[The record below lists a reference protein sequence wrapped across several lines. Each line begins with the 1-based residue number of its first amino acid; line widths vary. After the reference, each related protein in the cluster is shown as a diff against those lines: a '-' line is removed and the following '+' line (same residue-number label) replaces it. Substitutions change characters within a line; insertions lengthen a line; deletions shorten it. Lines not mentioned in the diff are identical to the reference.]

1 MMFYSLP
8 ENEGRAGHSAASP
21 LKEENAMNLMV
32 REPSWKE
39 FSIFSNRLNRLLDT
53 PREDNN
59 DSLGSWSP
67 AVDIFDKG
75 GEVVIHAELPGIKK
89 EDIDVRVE
97 NNVLTLRGKKE
108 RMEEVKEEGYFR
120 TERAYGAFS
129 RSFSLPSTVEA
140 SKIAADYKDGIL
152 TLRLPKAEEAKPRQ
166 IEVKIS

>member
-1 MMFYSLP
+1 
-8 ENEGRAGHSAASP
+8 
-21 LKEENAMNLMV
+21 MNLMV

-39 FSIFSNRLNRLLDT
+39 FSLFSNRLNRLMDT

-59 DSLGSWSP
+59 DSLGTWSP

-97 NNVLTLRGKKE
+97 NNVLTIRGKKE

-120 TERAYGAFS
+120 TERAYGSFS
-129 RSFSLPSTVEA
+129 RPF
-140 SKIAADYKDGIL
+140 
-152 TLRLPKAEEAKPRQ
+152 RLPGTGGGGESGGGGKEG
-166 IEVKIS
+166 